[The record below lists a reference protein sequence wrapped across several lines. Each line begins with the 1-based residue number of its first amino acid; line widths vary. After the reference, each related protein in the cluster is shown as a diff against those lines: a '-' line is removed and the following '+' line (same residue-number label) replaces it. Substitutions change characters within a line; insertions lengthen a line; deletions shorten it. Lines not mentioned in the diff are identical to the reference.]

1 MAISSA
7 TRRRQ
12 VRSEVPSRRAAAQV
26 GAEVGGRL
34 PGGGEQRINPAD
46 QGRGRRHRV
55 LAAERR
61 RLAAAPVM
69 LPIPATGSLAHLEE
83 NVAAASLRLT
93 PEETSPAS
101 AGNGVDA

>member
-1 MAISSA
+1 
-7 TRRRQ
+7 
-12 VRSEVPSRRAAAQV
+12 
-26 GAEVGGRL
+26 
-34 PGGGEQRINPAD
+34 
-46 QGRGRRHRV
+46 
-55 LAAERR
+55 
-61 RLAAAPVM
+61 M